1 MSEKMWSVKNF
12 PNKPV
17 ALVMNC
23 GINGLGVIRSL
34 GAKGVP
40 VLALDPA
47 PLAIGLYSK
56 YARKIICPDPL
67 CSEEAFVEFLI
78 DIGRRLPVRGMLF
91 PTSDPYVV
99 AIAKAR
105 DKLENYYWIP
115 FSPWEVIREIV
126 DKETQ
131 YKKAMEAGI
140 PIPETFFPKSVSD
153 VREIGKAIKYPVILK
168 PAYSHPFVAKYWIKA
183 VKVNSLEEL
192 IEKYQMYTCAGHKML
207 IQEIVGGTAARL
219 YEFFSYT
226 NIQGETLAIF
236 VQRKLEQ
243 YPTDFGTGTVFESV
257 DEPRIV
263 ELGLRL
269 LKAFDY
275 YGISFSEFKR
285 DPLDGG
291 FKLMEL
297 NPRTTHCNSLSTA
310 CGVNFPYIVYENML
324 GKAVENTNAFSCGRR
339 TGLASLG
346 VRWIHLEERLF
357 KQRRLT
363 VREGR
368 RGLTKNKRY
377 IFSIF
382 AFNDPLPE
390 LVYLCKALYSRGHN
404 FLRTFGLI
412 LNKICI

>member
-1 MSEKMWSVKNF
+1 MSPKMWNTKNF
-12 PNKPV
+12 PHKPV

-23 GINGLGVIRSL
+23 WVSGLGVIRSL
-34 GAKGVP
+34 GVKGVP
-40 VLALDPA
+40 VLALDPD

-67 CSEEAFVEFLI
+67 GSEETFVEFLI
-78 DIGRRLPVRGMLF
+78 DIGKRLPIRGMLF
-91 PTSDPYVV
+91 PTADAYVV

-105 DKLENYYWIP
+105 DKLENYYRIP
-115 FSPWEVIREIV
+115 FSPWEVIKEIV

-140 PIPETFFPKSVSD
+140 PVPKTFFPKSVSD
-153 VREIGKAIKYPVILK
+153 VRKIGTTLQYPVILK
-168 PAYSHPFVAKYWIKA
+168 PAYSHPFVLKHRIKA
-183 VKVNSLEEL
+183 VKVDSLEEL
-192 IEKYQMYTCAGHKML
+192 IKKYEIYTSAGHKML
-207 IQEIVGGTAARL
+207 IQEIVGGDADEL
-219 YEFFSYT
+219 YEFLSYT
-226 NIQGETLAIF
+226 NMQGEPLAIF

-243 YPTDFGTGTVFESV
+243 YPPDFGTGTVFESV
-257 DEPRIV
+257 NEPRIV

-269 LKAFDY
+269 LKAFGY
-275 YGISFSEFKR
+275 CGISFSEFKR
-285 DPLDGG
+285 DPADGQ

-310 CGVNFPYIVYENML
+310 CGINFPYIVYEDLL
-324 GKAVENTNAFSCGRR
+324 GKAVEKTNAFSCGRR

-357 KQRRLT
+357 KQRKLT
-363 VREGR
+363 LRGDK
-368 RGLTKNKRY
+368 RGLSQDNRY
-377 IFSIF
+377 VFGVF
-382 AFNDPLPE
+382 AFNDPLPQ
-390 LVYLCKALYSRGHN
+390 LVCLFRALYSRGHN